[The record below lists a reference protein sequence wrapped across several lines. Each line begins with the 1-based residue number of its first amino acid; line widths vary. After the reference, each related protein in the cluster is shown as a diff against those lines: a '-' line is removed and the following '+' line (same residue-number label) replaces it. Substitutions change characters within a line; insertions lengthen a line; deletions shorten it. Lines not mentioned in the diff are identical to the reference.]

1 VSATS
6 NRLSLADLSFDPA
19 GDACQE
25 AKAKYRLGRG
35 YNPGDVKA
43 CVAKPPKS
51 QLSRLSQSDVA
62 SFTTAQPPKDP
73 ALISPMGGVFSARI
87 TRRGAAAKSA
97 DTSDPPAGTRTGGL
111 PGVRKRPLGARHRCA
126 PSTKGVAELAAR
138 NAP

>member
-62 SFTTAQPPKDP
+62 SFTTAQPPRTP
-73 ALISPMGGVFSARI
+73 PLSPQWAGFSLRALLAEALPPNRPTLL
-87 TRRGAAAKSA
+87 TRRPEPAPAAFLESGSGHWERGIDARLQPK
-97 DTSDPPAGTRTGGL
+97 GL
-111 PGVRKRPLGARHRCA
+111 L
-126 PSTKGVAELAAR
+126 S
-138 NAP
+138 